1 MRRKIW
7 KSGMRNAPSSV
18 GILRMHRSLHAAG
31 MLLIRPLVAYLALLG
46 LSHAVAD
53 TLADAIDSAV
63 RNNPLIHDA
72 RLAIRSAKED
82 KAQARSAYLPQI
94 RLNADIARTRSVQ
107 RQGGFDGDM
116 SRRVTWQQPASTSIE
131 AAQSIY
137 AGGRRSAQQDLA
149 ASSIR
154 SAQSGFRSTEQELVY
169 EVVQA
174 YVSVRRDAEILRLR
188 EAYVQGLERQE
199 DGARKRL
206 AAGEITRT
214 DQEQVKA
221 RIAGGRANR
230 AGAQANLDRSKAAY
244 IELVGLEPTD
254 LQPLP
259 PPPAVPATL
268 SEALV
273 LAARQHPDLMLAK
286 EAVAAAKAQ
295 KRLERSNLL
304 PQIDIVARQDFREEQ
319 RFQDSRND
327 SASLVARFSMPL
339 FEGGY
344 GVSRLRRSS
353 IDIERAEAKL
363 EAQRRAVAADI
374 ARAWTA
380 LTASADILAQ
390 AGIQTEAAKMAWI
403 GNEREL
409 GLGLRS
415 TLDVLDA
422 ELEWRQAQIEQES
435 AAGEAQIASYALMA
449 AIGDLNANRLSANA
463 NDASSLRAQGAR

>member
-1 MRRKIW
+1 
-7 KSGMRNAPSSV
+7 
-18 GILRMHRSLHAAG
+18 
-31 MLLIRPLVAYLALLG
+31 MLIIRPLIAYIALFG
-46 LSHAVAD
+46 ASHSVAD
-53 TLADAIDSAV
+53 TLADAVDAAV
-63 RNNPLIHDA
+63 RNNPLIHDS

-82 KAQARSAYLPQI
+82 KAQALSAYLPQV

-107 RQGGFDGDM
+107 RQEGFDGAM
-116 SRRVTWQQPASTSIE
+116 SRRVTWQEPASTSIE
-131 AAQSIY
+131 AVQSIY

-154 SAQSGFRSTEQELVY
+154 SAKSGFRSTEQNLVY

-188 EAYVQGLERQE
+188 EAYVQGLERQA

-214 DQEQVKA
+214 DLEQVKA
-221 RIAGGRANR
+221 RIAGGRARR
-230 AGAQANLDRSKAAY
+230 ADAQANLDRSKAAY

-259 PPPAVPATL
+259 APPAVPATL
-268 SEALV
+268 SEALA
-273 LAARQHPDLMLAK
+273 LAARQHPDLTLAK

-304 PQIDIVARQDFREEQ
+304 PKIDIVARQDFREEQ
-319 RFQDSRND
+319 KFEDSRSD
-327 SASLVARFSMPL
+327 SASLFARFSMPL

-344 GVSRLRRSS
+344 GVSRLRQSA
-353 IDIERAEAKL
+353 INIERAEAKL
-363 EAQRRAVAADI
+363 DAQRRALAADI
-374 ARAWTA
+374 SRAWTA
-380 LTASADILAQ
+380 LTASADILAE

-435 AAGEAQIASYALMA
+435 AAAEVHIASYALMA
-449 AIGDLNANRLSANA
+449 AIGDLNANRIFSDDKDTSNQKARSA
-463 NDASSLRAQGAR
+463 Q